1 MGTAAS
7 TRERDAIHTEMET
20 AAVSSS
26 KRARLGGSDRLSD
39 LPDCLLHDILSLL
52 GCRQAVRTSALSRR
66 WRHLWRSMTC
76 LNIDQREFQ
85 RSGVPPPLDVCQ
97 WDSFEDMADSLLS
110 TSITTPSAP
119 LDAFRLHLVD
129 GSKKTGVDRWIR
141 RGLARRPAAVDI
153 HYGYGYVGRVCWPDT
168 SRLASGAT
176 CRLTRLRLFGVQ
188 LSPSFGRDLGDQCPV
203 LEDLHIENCREDFCT
218 VASPTLKSFALVS
231 PSDYSYRSSA
241 LVLAVPHLAS
251 LRLVLPFSG
260 YRGYAVATSE
270 NEVLASLVQASICI
284 KDMDDEVQRN
294 RRVMKPH
301 KLDFLKSMCNF
312 LACIPNVRNLH
323 LSGFTT
329 TALLGKEPQEFQ
341 VFHDLKTL
349 LLSRCD
355 LGVSYQ
361 ALTSILR
368 NAQNLENVGMHFCR
382 FLERPKRRGKAQPK
396 SKPSKRR
403 NSTLLEY
410 KNLKVVEIKHETN
423 STAPLENIFL
433 EISKGMPKEMPLTRW
448 HRLEK
453 LSKTGPMTIVRLRL
467 FRTENGE
474 VKSN

>member
-329 TALLGKEPQEFQ
+329 TRPPDPSSLPPLPCSAAALHRGVPASLLRPPAT
-341 VFHDLKTL
+341 TL
-349 LLSRCD
+349 LSAAIGDAAR
-355 LGVSYQ
+355 
-361 ALTSILR
+361 AK
-368 NAQNLENVGMHFCR
+368 
-382 FLERPKRRGKAQPK
+382 LERLGGGG
-396 SKPSKRR
+396 
-403 NSTLLEY
+403 LLLAHQL
-410 KNLKVVEIKHETN
+410 LKIDAA
-423 STAPLENIFL
+423 APILIFL
-433 EISKGMPKEMPLTRW
+433 AVMAD
-448 HRLEK
+448 
-453 LSKTGPMTIVRLRL
+453 
-467 FRTENGE
+467 NGGWS
-474 VKSN
+474 VAAGL

>member
-1 MGTAAS
+1 
-7 TRERDAIHTEMET
+7 MET
-20 AAVSSS
+20 AAVPSS

-66 WRHLWRSMTC
+66 WRQLWRFMTC

-85 RSGVPPPLDVCQ
+85 RPGVPPPLDVCQ

-110 TSITTPSAP
+110 SSITAPSAP

-129 GSKKTGVDRWIR
+129 GSRKTAFDRWIR

-153 HYGYGYVGRVCWPDT
+153 HYGCAYVGGVCWPDT

-188 LSPSFGRDLGDQCPV
+188 LSPSFGRDLDDQCPV
-203 LEDLHIENCREDFCT
+203 LEDLHIENCREDFCY
-218 VASPTLKSFALVS
+218 VASPSLKSFALVS
-231 PSDYSYRSSA
+231 PSDDFYYRCSA
-241 LVLAVPHLAS
+241 LVLAFPRLAS
-251 LRLVLPFSG
+251 LRLVLPFGSH
-260 YRGYAVATSE
+260 RGYPVVTSK

-329 TALLGKEPQEFQ
+329 TVCINSSSHR
-341 VFHDLKTL
+341 VF
-349 LLSRCD
+349 
-355 LGVSYQ
+355 
-361 ALTSILR
+361 
-368 NAQNLENVGMHFCR
+368 
-382 FLERPKRRGKAQPK
+382 
-396 SKPSKRR
+396 
-403 NSTLLEY
+403 
-410 KNLKVVEIKHETN
+410 EI
-423 STAPLENIFL
+423 
-433 EISKGMPKEMPLTRW
+433 
-448 HRLEK
+448 
-453 LSKTGPMTIVRLRL
+453 
-467 FRTENGE
+467 
-474 VKSN
+474 